1 MRPCLCYVT
10 CGSREE
16 ALRIARSV
24 VERRLAACANILDG
38 MTSVYRWEG
47 RLHTDSETL
56 LLLKTR
62 RDLAE
67 GLTEAIRDMHSYDVP
82 CVTVLPVE
90 GGNPDYLAWIIE
102 QTDG

>member
-1 MRPCLCYVT
+1 MDCCLCYVT

-16 ALRIARSV
+16 ARTIARAV

-47 RLHTDSETL
+47 TLHEDPEVL

-62 RDLAE
+62 RDLA
-67 GLTEAIRDMHSYDVP
+67 GALTEA
-82 CVTVLPVE
+82 
-90 GGNPDYLAWIIE
+90 
-102 QTDG
+102 